1 MLLYQW
7 GVSSAEAGE
16 FFELDLTR
24 QFIPDGDAEDEN
36 IWQLSLTFKFTPTEQ
51 LRAIGHGNKWC
62 SEPRP
67 RAVDYFES
75 FVRESPAYRAVS
87 EVQPMK
93 VELDYFN
100 AG

>member
-7 GVSSAEAGE
+7 GMRYEDGE

-24 QFIPDGDAEDEN
+24 QFILGGNAEDEN
-36 IWQLSLTFKFTPTEQ
+36 IRQLSLTFKFAATEA
-51 LRAIGHGNKWC
+51 LRAIGSGDKWC
-62 SEPRP
+62 PNPRP
-67 RAVDYFES
+67 RGVDYFEG
-75 FVRESPAYRAVS
+75 FVRNSAAYRAVS
-87 EVQPMK
+87 ELQPAV